1 MISINI
7 EKIKT
12 IKESISSIFLISN
25 TEEIKDEFSKEEL
38 SYIKAKIKEE
48 ETIITI
54 QNLNISKTIVLE
66 KKDKTSYITSENWRK
81 SGSKVFDIVQ
91 STKDKEIN
99 VISKLKKKKTVEFL
113 EGLMLSD
120 YKFDK
125 YLTKKTP
132 SELKDIYLFSTITKE
147 TIEELNAIVYATFT
161 ARNWVNEP
169 LSFLTAEKFAEEI
182 KEECEKE
189 GCKVEVFD
197 KKKIEDLKM
206 GGLIAVN
213 KGAVNPPTFTIV
225 EWKPKNAQ
233 NSKPIVFVGKGVVYD
248 TGGLSLKPTA
258 NSMDEMKCDMGGG
271 AAAAGGILAI
281 AKAKL
286 PYHVIAMVPA
296 TENRPGGDAYAP
308 GDVIKMYNKK
318 TVEVLNT
325 DAEGRMILADALS
338 YADSYNPEII
348 LDLATLT
355 GSAVMALGHEASVIV
370 GNAEEADK
378 IKLIN
383 AGENTFERVVEFPF
397 WAEYGEKVKSE
408 IADLK
413 NLGGPYAGAITAG
426 KFLEN
431 FTKSPWIHID
441 IAGPAYLPAKD
452 TYRPKFGTGVGVRL
466 LFNFVSNY

>member
-1 MISINI
+1 M
-7 EKIKT
+7 
-12 IKESISSIFLISN
+12 L
-25 TEEIKDEFSKEEL
+25 
-38 SYIKAKIKEE
+38 
-48 ETIITI
+48 
-54 QNLNISKTIVLE
+54 
-66 KKDKTSYITSENWRK
+66 
-81 SGSKVFDIVQ
+81 
-91 STKDKEIN
+91 
-99 VISKLKKKKTVEFL
+99 
-113 EGLMLSD
+113 LSD

-125 YLTKKTP
+125 YLSKKIPT
-132 SELKDIYLFSTITKE
+132 ELKKINLISTVNKE

-169 LSFLTAEKFAEEI
+169 LSYLTAEKFSEEI

-189 GCKVEVFD
+189 GCKVEIFD
-197 KKKIEDLKM
+197 KKKIEQLKM

-225 EWKPKNAQ
+225 EWKPKNAE
-233 NSKPIVFVGKGVVYD
+233 NKNPIIFVGKGVVYD

-286 PYHVIAMVPA
+286 PYHVIAIIPA
-296 TENRPGGDAYAP
+296 TENRPGGNAYAP
-308 GDVIKMYNKK
+308 GDIIKMYNGK

-338 YADSYNPEII
+338 YADTLKPKLI

-355 GSAVMALGHEASVIV
+355 GSAVMSLGHEASVIV
-370 GNAEEADK
+370 GNADKADK
-378 IKLIN
+378 IKLVN
-383 AGENTFERVVEFPF
+383 AGYNTFERVVEFPF

-413 NLGGPYAGAITAG
+413 NLGGPYGGAITAG

-452 TYRPKFGTGVGVRL
+452 AYRPKFGTGVGVRL